1 MSTAKSALSTSIVE
15 AIKDYIDAFSNL
27 SGRAIAWLTLAMM
40 VITCIVVLLRYGFG
54 IGSIALQESVTYLHA
69 LVFLL
74 GAAYTFE
81 RDGHVRV
88 DIFYRRF
95 TPRQQAWVNALG
107 SLLFLLPLSL
117 FLFFI
122 SLDFVANSWEIKEIS
137 GEPGGIPAVYLL
149 KSLIPLMALTLALQ
163 GLADLLRSLL
173 ILVAYNQLKSNQR

>member
-1 MSTAKSALSTSIVE
+1 MPSPLTLLQRSSDL
-15 AIKDYIDAFSNL
+15 IDAFSHIT
-27 SGRAIAWLTLAMM
+27 GRTIAWLTLAMM
-40 VITCIVVLLRYGFG
+40 AVTCIVVVLRYGFG
-54 IGSIALQESVTYLHA
+54 IGSIALQESVTYMHA

-95 TPRQQAWVNALG
+95 NRRQQAWVNSLG

-117 FLFFI
+117 FLLFV
-122 SLDFVANSWEIKEIS
+122 SLDFVANAWAIKESS
-137 GEPGGIPAVYLL
+137 GQPGGIPAVYLL

-163 GLADLLRSLL
+163 AIADLLRSLL
-173 ILVAYNQLKSNQR
+173 ILMTDPQS

>member
-1 MSTAKSALSTSIVE
+1 MHQPPAPLSPLQGTADL
-15 AIKDYIDAFSNL
+15 IDAFSNVT
-27 SGRAIAWLTLAMM
+27 GRVIAWLTLAMM
-40 VITCIVVLLRYGFG
+40 VITCVVVVLRYGFG
-54 IGSIALQESVTYLHA
+54 IGSIALQESVTYMHA
-69 LVFLL
+69 VVFML

-95 TPRQQAWVNALG
+95 NRRQQAWVNALG

-122 SLDFVANSWEIKEIS
+122 SLDFVASAWEIRETS

-149 KSLIPLMALTLALQ
+149 KTLLPVMALTLTLQ
-163 GLADLLRSLL
+163 GLADFLRSLVTL
-173 ILVAYNQLKSNQR
+173 MTTPSQP